1 MVKSIKNWQLK
12 KENLI
17 LVIWIKARSTKK
29 PVGYSAF
36 TEGVESS
43 HKPSKVK
50 VGDRAGIT
58 RIILVKVLTK
68 IGQEKYLLLIL
79 C

>member
-1 MVKSIKNWQLK
+1 M
-12 KENLI
+12 
-17 LVIWIKARSTKK
+17 VIWINARSTKK
-29 PVGYSAF
+29 PVGYFAL
-36 TEGVESS
+36 TEAVEAS
-43 HKPSKVK
+43 HKAPKVK

-58 RIILVKVLTK
+58 RVFLVKVVPK